1 MQDGIKK
8 WSNLFKGVQIECREN
23 FNLSPRGFDSKD
35 LVLLNIQQS
44 QKTNVLTE
52 LHKINKS
59 FSSSVIC
66 ASLGTYL
73 PYKVM
78 CCSPAI
84 QAKLGV
90 LHFPCSPPQVTA
102 CSRRC
107 CGDSASRL
115 ASSRSQSEFLF
126 KWCQP
131 GRAQVLSSGPPTP
144 EEQPAPWV
152 LLVLCPSKALS
163 GRSCWW
169 SVAPALK
176 GNVTSAQN
184 SLTKQVQLFS
194 HSLVVHSLRP
204 HVLSPTRLLCP
215 WDFLARILEWVA
227 IPFSRG
233 SSRPR
238 EQNCISCIG
247 RWALCH

>member
-1 MQDGIKK
+1 MLQAVLWWQRLQISIFQEPK
-8 WSNLFKGVQIECREN
+8 WILVQMMPTWKG
-23 FNLSPRGFDSKD
+23 
-35 LVLLNIQQS
+35 
-44 QKTNVLTE
+44 
-52 LHKINKS
+52 
-59 FSSSVIC
+59 
-66 ASLGTYL
+66 
-73 PYKVM
+73 
-78 CCSPAI
+78 
-84 QAKLGV
+84 
-90 LHFPCSPPQVTA
+90 
-102 CSRRC
+102 
-107 CGDSASRL
+107 
-115 ASSRSQSEFLF
+115 
-126 KWCQP
+126 P
-131 GRAQVLSSGPPTP
+131 GALIRPPTP

-176 GNVTSAQN
+176 GNVTSTQN